1 MEVEFDDDDLDRLE
15 VDIRFA
21 AGFGPDVVRGYR
33 KALWALRAAVD
44 QRDLYRGGL
53 RFEKL
58 QGKRGH
64 QYSVRLTKQWRLIL
78 EIVTDD
84 EGTRLRV
91 IEIADYH

>member
-1 MEVEFDDDDLDRLE
+1 MEIEFADDDLDKLE
-15 VDIRFA
+15 VDPRFN
-21 AGFGPDVVRGYR
+21 AGFGPDVVRGFR

-58 QGKRGH
+58 QGRRGH
-64 QYSVRLTKQWRLIL
+64 QHSVRLTKQWRLIV
-78 EIVTDD
+78 EIVTDN